1 MFMNKK
7 LSLYDCLMESVITPP
22 NIPDTINF
30 WHGGNLDNYNDVI
43 AQKNGRYEYGPGLYL
58 TTHYETARKYAKGNR
73 KMYLITVKK
82 GVDINN
88 ALIDTNIALD
98 FIKTYVIKSKR
109 REIIE
114 RLSKFEK
121 DGKIKAYI
129 FNNIILNEKG
139 IKPSYTKYLRE
150 FLVSNNIDY
159 EIVHN
164 PFGWGEDM
172 MVLYNMKKIVNIIV
186 VKSTDEVNFN

>member
-1 MFMNKK
+1 MNKK
-7 LSLYDCLMESVITPP
+7 LSLYDCLMESVINPP

-30 WHGGNLDNYNDVI
+30 WHGGNLDNYNDII

-82 GVDINN
+82 GVDIND
-88 ALIDTNIALD
+88 ALIDTNIILE

-114 RLSKFEK
+114 RLSKFDK
-121 DGKIKAYI
+121 DGKVKAYI
-129 FNNIILNEKG
+129 FNNIILNENG
-139 IKPSYTKYLRE
+139 VKPSDTKYLRE
-150 FLVSNNIDY
+150 FFVSNNIDY
-159 EIVHN
+159 EIVSN

-186 VKSTDEVNFN
+186 VKSTDEVNMN

>member
-1 MFMNKK
+1 
-7 LSLYDCLMESVITPP
+7 MESVINPP

-30 WHGGNLDNYNDVI
+30 WHGGNLDNYNDII

-82 GVDINN
+82 GVDIND
-88 ALIDTNIALD
+88 ALIDTNIILE

-114 RLSKFEK
+114 RLSKFDK
-121 DGKIKAYI
+121 DGKVKAYI
-129 FNNIILNEKG
+129 FNNIILNENG
-139 IKPSYTKYLRE
+139 VKPSDTKYLRE
-150 FLVSNNIDY
+150 FFVSNNIDY
-159 EIVHN
+159 EIVSN

-186 VKSTDEVNFN
+186 VKSTDEVNMN

>member
-1 MFMNKK
+1 MIMNKK
-7 LSLYDCLMESVITPP
+7 LSLYDCLMESVINPP

-30 WHGGNLDNYNDVI
+30 WHGGNLDNYNDII

-82 GVDINN
+82 GVDIND
-88 ALIDTNIALD
+88 ALIDTNIILE

-114 RLSKFEK
+114 RLSKFDK
-121 DGKIKAYI
+121 DGKVKAYI
-129 FNNIILNEKG
+129 FNNIILNENG
-139 IKPSYTKYLRE
+139 VKPSDTKYLRE
-150 FLVSNNIDY
+150 FFVSNNIDY
-159 EIVHN
+159 EIVSN

-186 VKSTDEVNFN
+186 VKSTDEVNMN